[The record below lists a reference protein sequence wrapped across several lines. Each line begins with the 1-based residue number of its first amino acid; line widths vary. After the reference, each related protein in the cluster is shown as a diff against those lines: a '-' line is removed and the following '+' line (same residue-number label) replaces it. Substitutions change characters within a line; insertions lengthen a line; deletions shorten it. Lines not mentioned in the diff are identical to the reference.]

1 MGGIFGHV
9 GRSKVEPILIEGLR
23 CLEPCGY
30 DSGDFATLYD
40 AHLFLRKRAGRVAE
54 LVWHIE
60 EYPALGNPGTSDRY
74 LSTDEFKGDQL
85 ADNDGLVIVVHQRLI
100 EKYVQLKRQLA
111 VKGIAFPGDTDSEAI
126 AQIVTHYLNGDPMLK
141 SQVTA
146 LAFLSLHL
154 GRPRHLTGQPG
165 NTIIRQL
172 CVMPDVIRRA
182 LNGDDENHPLAERYY
197 RLNNCFYLGR
207 QYLNP
212 PAELDDLNPTDSSS
226 IPTDRLPSDKP
237 KYDPLTFVDEDI
249 PSVFLIP
256 RGAIFEKVMTQLEEL
271 QACSS
276 PVIAI
281 VREDEVEV
289 AARAEA
295 MILLPDVPDYLQPLV
310 AVVPLQLLAYHIAV
324 LRSSEPDK
332 SSARAKSVTVE

>member
-9 GRSKVEPILIEGLR
+9 GRPKMEPILIEGLR

-30 DSGDFATLYD
+30 DSGDLATLYD

-74 LSTDEFKGDQL
+74 LSTNEFKGHQL
-85 ADNDGLVIVVHQRLI
+85 AGNDGLVVVVHQSVI

-111 VKGIAFPGDTDSEAI
+111 AEGIAFPSDTDSEAI
-126 AQIVTHYLNGDPMLK
+126 AQIISHHFNGDPMLR

-146 LAFLSLHL
+146 LAILSLHL
-154 GRPRHLTGQPG
+154 GRPRHLTGKPG

-172 CVMPDVIRRA
+172 RVMPNVIRRA
-182 LNGDDENHPLAERYY
+182 LNDDENHSIAERYY

-212 PAELDDLNPTDSSS
+212 LAGEDDLKQTEISC
-226 IPTDRLPSDKP
+226 IPTDRMPSAEP
-237 KYDPLTFVDEDI
+237 KYDPCNHMDEDI

-281 VREDEVEV
+281 VRGHEVEV
-289 AARAEA
+289 AERPDD
-295 MILLPDVPDYLQPLV
+295 MILMPEIADYLQPLV

-324 LRSSEPDK
+324 FRRSEPEK
-332 SSARAKSVTVE
+332 SIARAKSVTVE